1 MSTGFCDNKEGL
13 LCFFVA
19 CVIYERML
27 IKLKP
32 ILRPISA
39 FNKQSIP
46 DMSAVFKQSLL
57 NISLNL
63 LIIIR
68 FLSTTSQSEQI
79 VFILNDLLLF
89 CI

>member
-1 MSTGFCDNKEGL
+1 M
-13 LCFFVA
+13 CFFVA

-27 IKLKP
+27 IKLNP

-57 NISLNL
+57 NILLNL

-68 FLSTTSQSEQI
+68 FLSTTSQSERI